1 MFVFQFRLIKLKLKI
16 KISQSEQGNDL
27 GNQTTKT
34 ELNPVIPKN
43 LIRKPASFF
52 RVSNITYPIDE
63 DGSVIKSSQAITF
76 VSQFPVKANV
86 PYGRKAG
93 RPAHIENQSL
103 LAIDHSKQT
112 NDIEYEKAK
121 IDTWTETVRYEETKI
136 LVSSKMRLLSIE
148 DNGVLPKKEAKK
160 AEPFTI
166 EILFTEQDELKI
178 VGPRKK
184 LSDGYCLGWLS
195 NVRFGSY
202 DFLHTI
208 ELSNISVDSNS
219 CHCLLGLIERNARF
233 LYKLKFYHCTYPK
246 EMWKMVSGDE
256 FKKMKYLHT
265 FQLVTPTLE
274 MNEVL
279 DLVDKFPNTLKELS
293 IGDFDFGEQYM
304 EGISFIGKLGRLK
317 ELYLLHL
324 YYYGDQLFEKMVD
337 LGLSKEMRE
346 ELRNFKMSNMN
357 NGPFVRK
364 EPGKESGVMNEITKR
379 KKEGRM

>member
-1 MFVFQFRLIKLKLKI
+1 MC
-16 KISQSEQGNDL
+16 
-27 GNQTTKT
+27 
-34 ELNPVIPKN
+34 
-43 LIRKPASFF
+43 IRD
-52 RVSNITYPIDE
+52 R
-63 DGSVIKSSQAITF
+63 
-76 VSQFPVKANV
+76 
-86 PYGRKAG
+86 YGRKAG

-112 NDIEYEKAK
+112 NDIDYEKAK